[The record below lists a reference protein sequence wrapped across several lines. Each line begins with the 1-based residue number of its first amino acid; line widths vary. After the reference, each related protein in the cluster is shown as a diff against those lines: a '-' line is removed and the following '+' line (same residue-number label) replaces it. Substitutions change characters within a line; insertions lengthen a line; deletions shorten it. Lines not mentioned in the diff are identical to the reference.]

1 MVTVNDVI
9 NVNDVFRLRGAP
21 NLEFS
26 NPAGSGFTGF
36 GQKFRPKFRPDLPD
50 LKQDILG

>member
-1 MVTVNDVI
+1 MAKLGVH
-9 NVNDVFRLRGAP
+9 R

-26 NPAGSGFTGF
+26 NPAGTGFTGF